1 MGCAP
6 KGSQAKLEWS
16 DPMVH
21 FEQNRQTIL
30 RRRAAR
36 AGRRRARR
44 FGWAELTGWHVERAD
59 ATPLFRQIYAQ
70 IRVAILGA
78 RLKPGA
84 KLPSTRALAAEL
96 GVARASVVLA
106 YEQLLAEGYATGRIG
121 AGTFV
126 SSDLPAAPDAPPGAK
141 RAAVPRRPPYAPA
154 RSFPHYAAAMVDGEA
169 RPFNTGRLLADARTI
184 ETWRR
189 LTQRAFRTFGPTHL
203 GYSDARGLAELRRA
217 IADYLPAA
225 RAVRCDPEQILV
237 TAGTQHAIDLAIR
250 VLLTPG
256 DPVWVEDPG
265 YPLTHGALRA
275 AGLGLHP
282 IAVDAQ
288 GIDVARGIR
297 TAPRARAVFVTPSH
311 QFPLGVVLSMTRRLE
326 LLAWARDTGAWIV
339 EDDYQSEFR
348 YGGRPLAAL
357 QGLDDAERVIYVG
370 TLNKVLFPGLRLG
383 YMVVPHALLNDFV
396 AARYLAD
403 RQPPTPSQVLVAS
416 LMNEGYFAAHIRR
429 MRLLYR
435 EQRDTLVAALARHGG
450 NALSAVA
457 PDQGMHLVANLRD
470 GLSDVALERQLREQ
484 GLIVRALS
492 PMYAEAPSRAGF
504 LLGFTGFPRQVIA
517 PAAAR
522 LARFVRQTARD

>member
-1 MGCAP
+1 
-6 KGSQAKLEWS
+6 
-16 DPMVH
+16 MVH
-21 FEQNRQTIL
+21 FDQIRRTTSKAVSRRGR
-30 RRRAAR
+30 RRRAV
-36 AGRRRARR
+36 RRS
-44 FGWAELTGWHVERAD
+44 GWAELTGWHVERAD
-59 ATPLFRQIYAQ
+59 ATPLFRQIYGQ
-70 IRVAILGA
+70 IRAAILA
-78 RLKPGA
+78 SRLQPGV

-96 GVARASVVLA
+96 GVARASVVQA

-121 AGTFV
+121 AGTFI
-126 SSDLPAAPDAPPGAK
+126 SSDLPTAPDGAPRAK
-141 RAAVPRRPPYAPA
+141 RIPGNGPPRRAPYAPA

-184 ETWRR
+184 DIWRR
-189 LTQRAFRTFGPTHL
+189 LTQRAFRTFGPAHL
-203 GYSDARGLAELRRA
+203 GYSDARGLAELRQA

-225 RAVRCDPEQILV
+225 RAVRCDPDQILV

-250 VLLTPG
+250 VLLAPG

-275 AGLGLHP
+275 AGLTLHP
-282 IAVDAQ
+282 IPVDAQ
-288 GIDVARGIR
+288 GIDVAHGIR

-383 YMVVPHALLNDFV
+383 YAVVPHAVLNDFV

-403 RQPPTPSQVLVAS
+403 RQPATPSQVVVTA
-416 LMNEGYFAAHIRR
+416 LMQEGYFAAHIRR

-435 EQRDTLVAALARHGG
+435 EQRDTLVGSLARHGG
-450 NALSAVA
+450 NALTAVA
-457 PDQGMHLVANLRD
+457 PDQGMHLVAHLRD
-470 GLSDVALERQLREQ
+470 GLSDVALERRLHEQ

-492 PMYAEAPSRAGF
+492 PMYAKAAPRAGF